1 VAPREGK
8 GGGPADRTSPKAL
21 IKGLALLRALAD
33 HPTGLQL
40 TELCHRADLPKPTA
54 LRLLGPL
61 LDFGLVDCRDGGRYR
76 LGPECLVL
84 GAAFRGAL
92 DLRAEAG
99 DLLHALVEL
108 TGETVHLAIPDR
120 GRVLYVDKVESPHA
134 LRMVSR
140 IGGTN
145 PFHCTGL
152 GKAMLAFAGED
163 LVRRAIAAG
172 LERRTPRTI
181 VEVGEL
187 EAELERIRE
196 WGFAIDDVE
205 NEPGVRCVGAPV
217 FDEEGAVTAAISVA
231 GPEHRLT
238 RERAIELGPR
248 VRAAA
253 DELSRRLGHR
263 GEARARRGDRGGEA
277 IAER

>member
-1 VAPREGK
+1 VTPGERNH
-8 GGGPADRTSPKAL
+8 GGSVDRTGPKAL
-21 IKGLALLRALAD
+21 TKGLLLLRVLAD
-33 HPTGLQL
+33 SPTGLQL
-40 TELCHRADLPKPTA
+40 AELCRRVGLPKPTT

-92 DLRAEAG
+92 DLRAEAA

-108 TGETVHLAIPDR
+108 SGETVHLAVPDR

-145 PFHCTGL
+145 PLHCTAL
-152 GKAMLAFAGED
+152 GKAMLAFAGEE
-163 LVRRAIAAG
+163 LVRAAVTAG

-181 VEVGEL
+181 VELGQL
-187 EAELERIRE
+187 EVELERVRE
-196 WGFAIDDVE
+196 RGFAIDDVE
-205 NEPGVRCVGAPV
+205 NEAGVRCVGAPV
-217 FDEEGAVTAAISVA
+217 LDEEGRVTAAISVA

-238 RERAIELGPR
+238 RERALELGPR

-253 DELSRRLGHR
+253 EELSRRLGHR
-263 GEARARRGDRGGEA
+263 GEARLRQDHGDEEVSVGR
-277 IAER
+277 